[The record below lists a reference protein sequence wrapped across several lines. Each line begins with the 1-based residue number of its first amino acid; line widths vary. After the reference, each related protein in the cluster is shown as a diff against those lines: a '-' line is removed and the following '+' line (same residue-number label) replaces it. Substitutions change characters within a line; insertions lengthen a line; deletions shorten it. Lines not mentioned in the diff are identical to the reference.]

1 MDGVTCSGKAF
12 GSLQGRLILTAEVL
26 GGLDACA
33 GVSGNADVQIPLSG
47 GASPGAFEASC
58 RPKGSESASWPHLVD
73 ENSVTFKADLIDA
86 FEACDALSGGVEG
99 SQSATNWQS
108 RLRPDVKNALFPAGA
123 STKLVRAVRGLY
135 DDTDSIGRRPWLLQ
149 PVLRSATPSTPSK
162 GSNSRPPSAGRLG
175 GPPSARPASAG
186 PGRPLRQ
193 PESARIGSGG
203 SSAPAAQ
210 TVDPDPPSIGRRP
223 VSPVLNSSRRPRPSS
238 ARPPGTGDHNG
249 ITAPQRAAAQA
260 LAMMSA
266 ESEEEQEARQL
277 KQAKI
282 RAWLQRKEAEILER
296 QRAEENEVQRQCEEI
311 ENRQRMRRVREAE
324 EQRRK
329 RGRLQAETRR
339 KQKFVVEAR
348 GIASMASALEAYGG
362 KPRPLSACA
371 RGGIVRLSG

>member
-1 MDGVTCSGKAF
+1 MDGVHCTGKAF
-12 GSLQGRLILTAEVL
+12 GSPQGRLILTAEVL

-33 GVSGNADVQIPLSG
+33 GADVPIPLSG
-47 GASPGAFEASC
+47 HASPGAFEASC
-58 RPKGSESASWPHLVD
+58 RPKGSESASWPHIA
-73 ENSVTFKADLIDA
+73 ADTAGSFEDSLRFA

-99 SQSATNWQS
+99 SQSATEWQP
-108 RLRPDVKNALFPAGA
+108 RLRPDVKNVLFPAGA

-149 PVLRSATPSTPSK
+149 PVLRSATPSTPLK

-175 GPPSARPASAG
+175 GPPPARPASAG
-186 PGRPLRQ
+186 PCRPMRQ
-193 PESARIGSGG
+193 PESARNGSGD
-203 SSAPAAQ
+203 SSAARTA
-210 TVDPDPPSIGRRP
+210 DPEPPSIGRRP

-266 ESEEEQEARQL
+266 ESKEEQEARQV

-282 RAWLQRKEAEILER
+282 RAWLQRKEAELLER

-311 ENRQRMRRVREAE
+311 EHRQRMRMVREAE

-329 RGRLQAETRR
+329 RGRRQAETRR

-348 GIASMASALEAYGG
+348 GIASMASALDAYGG